1 MDDRQR
7 DREAGQPDPTH
18 DTWSAWLPQLD
29 PPTSPLPQEPGQPE
43 PEQPESAVP
52 PVPPAPPTPPGPPK
66 SAPRLPQASL
76 PPPTTRPAP
85 NSAPPPRTYAASSA
99 GRAQP
104 DPLGSAPPPA
114 NHLGAAILCTIV
126 CFMPFGIVA
135 LVKAVSVNSLWALGR
150 VDAAHRASRSARNWC
165 LLAALVWPV
174 VPVLA
179 FGLFILVGMAMSIG

>member
-29 PPTSPLPQEPGQPE
+29 PPTSPLPQEPGP
-43 PEQPESAVP
+43 PEQPESVVP
-52 PVPPAPPTPPGPPK
+52 PVPTAPPGPSQ

-76 PPPTTRPAP
+76 PPPTTRPTAIPAP
-85 NSAPPPRTYAASSA
+85 TPRTYAARSA

-104 DPLGSAPPPA
+104 DPLGFAPPPA

-179 FGLFILVGMAMSIG
+179 FGLFIVVGMALSIR